1 MSGRFLD
8 RIALGRPELRAWALY
23 DWANSAFFT
32 VIVTAVFPI
41 FYAQVVAAGLEP
53 AMRRESFALATT
65 WSLLIAA
72 IAAPLL
78 GALADVS
85 ARKKLF
91 LSGFML
97 LGALATAGMFLLGP
111 GDVRLAQWLF
121 GIANFGAAGSF
132 VFYDALLVHVA
143 RDEERDQLSSS
154 AYALGYLGG
163 GLALLLCVLLIR
175 HPVGGMDTA
184 TATQAGF
191 VLVALWWGVF
201 SLPLILSVPEPPR
214 QMEADEQAGMSVF
227 VRSFTR
233 MGETFRELRHW
244 KAAFLMMLAFLIY
257 NDGIGTIIRMAV
269 TFGEEKA
276 IPAETMLAVILT
288 VQFVGIP
295 FSILFGR
302 LAGRIGAK
310 RAILLALAVYV
321 GIAIYA
327 AQMNSQREFW
337 IMALAVG
344 AVQGGAQ
351 SLSRSLFARLVP
363 AHKAGEFFG
372 LFATLEKFAGVLGPY
387 LFVVF
392 PTSEGAILAL
402 IAFFVIG
409 AAILARVD
417 VETGARL
424 AREAEQGVRS
434 DGSLN

>member
-1 MSGRFLD
+1 
-8 RIALGRPELRAWALY
+8 
-23 DWANSAFFT
+23 
-32 VIVTAVFPI
+32 
-41 FYAQVVAAGLEP
+41 
-53 AMRRESFALATT
+53 
-65 WSLLIAA
+65 
-72 IAAPLL
+72 
-78 GALADVS
+78 
-85 ARKKLF
+85 
-91 LSGFML
+91 
-97 LGALATAGMFLLGP
+97 
-111 GDVRLAQWLF
+111 
-121 GIANFGAAGSF
+121 
-132 VFYDALLVHVA
+132 
-143 RDEERDQLSSS
+143 
-154 AYALGYLGG
+154 
-163 GLALLLCVLLIR
+163 
-175 HPVGGMDTA
+175 
-184 TATQAGF
+184 
-191 VLVALWWGVF
+191 
-201 SLPLILSVPEPPR
+201 
-214 QMEADEQAGMSVF
+214 MSVF